1 MPRRRDSGQLDLAA
15 VFRRAQG
22 KMLSDL
28 TLGRVFEHGTSQ
40 GTASEQQWLELLEA
54 YLPKRYRA
62 APGFVINAEGRRSRQ
77 IDIVIY
83 DELGSPPLFP
93 HAAGVHLP
101 VESVYGVFEVKP
113 VMTRSWLV
121 DAGEKAASV
130 RELRVDG
137 SVREILGGFLTTS
150 SGWVEGAFG
159 KNLEGVLGQLA
170 EGCRI
175 DLGCALEEA
184 SFEYDGSLTVSDPEE
199 TLIFFVL
206 RLVERLNA
214 LGPAPATDLMRYVRG
229 LGSFQ
234 RWV

>member
-1 MPRRRDSGQLDLAA
+1 MTRRRDSGQLDLAA

-101 VESVYGVFEVKP
+101 VESVYGVFEVK
-113 VMTRSWLV
+113 TEIHRDFLNE
-121 DAGEKAASV
+121 AGEKVASV
-130 RELRVDG
+130 RELRAEG
-137 SVREILGGFLTTS
+137 SVREILGGLLAIS
-150 SGWVEGAFG
+150 SVWAEGGFAR
-159 KNLEGVLGQLA
+159 NLEGALGRLP
-170 EGCRI
+170 EGHRI

-184 SFEYDGSLTVSDPEE
+184 SFEYDGVLTVSDPDEA
-199 TLIFFVL
+199 LIFFVL
-206 RLVERLNA
+206 RLVERLNG